1 MSASPRDPV
10 VMDAD
15 QTGAELPPTDRDELR
30 QRLEREREQLLGR
43 TSGLL
48 DDDDRVRQSSTA
60 LAHGESER
68 AVVDAERRV
77 NAVLEAGARDAL
89 DEVVGALARL
99 DEGSYGR
106 CQDCGAAIP
115 AERLHARPAA
125 RYCVRC
131 QHHRDQRR

>member
-10 VMDAD
+10 VIDAD
-15 QTGAELPPTDRDELR
+15 RTGAELTPADRDELR
-30 QRLEREREQLLGR
+30 QRLERERELLLGR

-48 DDDDRVRQSSTA
+48 DDDDRVRQSATA
-60 LAHGESER
+60 HAHGESER

-99 DEGSYGR
+99 DEGSYGQ